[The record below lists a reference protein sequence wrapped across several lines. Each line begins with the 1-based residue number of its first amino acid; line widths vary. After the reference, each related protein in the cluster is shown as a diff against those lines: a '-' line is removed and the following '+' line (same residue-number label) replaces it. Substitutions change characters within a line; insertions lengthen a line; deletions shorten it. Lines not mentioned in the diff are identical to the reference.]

1 MDDIDEFMKTPDFK
15 NLLDDAWKRY
25 KGKLSREKW
34 EERYKTLY
42 KNKGKGKIAEDT
54 FNDLMGADAIQLEIQ
69 VGNSKRYVDNVLN
82 GTAREIK
89 SGKVS
94 WSAYKDQVLK
104 DIDIVKAQLK
114 DISKVEWHCF
124 DGVDQSFIDN
134 VKTELQKAGLSEAD
148 FKIIKY

>member
-1 MDDIDEFMKTPDFK
+1 
-15 NLLDDAWKRY
+15 
-25 KGKLSREKW
+25 
-34 EERYKTLY
+34 
-42 KNKGKGKIAEDT
+42 
-54 FNDLMGADAIQLEIQ
+54 MGADATQLEIQ

-114 DISKVEWHCF
+114 NISKVEWHCF
-124 DGVDQSFIDN
+124 DDVDQSFIDN